1 MEPAH
6 LDSNRMTAGVACM
19 YILQVMLQT
28 GRYHTKDLQIRYS
41 YLSGAVEGQYSAV
54 AHTRHMMQLA
64 LAANRL
70 VGTTFSE
77 EVTRRLTH

>member
-1 MEPAH
+1 
-6 LDSNRMTAGVACM
+6 
-19 YILQVMLQT
+19 MLQT
-28 GRYHTKDLQIRYS
+28 GRYHTEDLQIRYS
-41 YLSGAVEGQYSAV
+41 YLSGAVEGQHSAV

-77 EVTRRLTH
+77 EVTRRLTQ